1 VIPAGGWTHRSLYL
15 KVRDRQS
22 YEYAVASAAVVLG
35 LDGEVVTQAR
45 IALP

>member
-22 YEYAVASAAVVLG
+22 YEYAVASAAVLG